1 VSLIRFRRSAKRALR
16 RALLGFLFA
25 VFTIAGG
32 LSAIGRLWRRSPEL
46 GPEDS
51 RRILVIR
58 LDLLGDLVMSLPAVA
73 ALKEAYPRAEVT
85 VLALPYAADLLELAP
100 EVDHVLSYDV
110 NRIRVPREVLRPGN
124 YRELFGLVRQLR
136 RTKFDLC
143 LSLHGRFA
151 CLMAWLSGCPR
162 RFGYSGEAY
171 PFMLTR
177 TLPGGR
183 YDSRQHEIVYNL
195 RLAELAGAHV
205 DLAHPLAPK
214 LTVPQAEQRRARH
227 VLAEF
232 DVRADSLLVL
242 IHPGASNGSAK
253 RWPPEYWGK
262 VASRLHGE
270 LRANVA
276 LTGTPAEAAIVQ
288 AVVRACSFKPIVM
301 AGQTTI
307 PQLGALI
314 KRADLL
320 LSSDSG
326 PSHMAA
332 ALGTP
337 QVTIFG
343 PTDPVVYAP
352 CSPRAVILRRGLACS
367 PCYDARATAEC
378 RFGHV
383 NCMREL
389 SPDEVYE
396 ASARLLQK
404 RLQQVQ
410 P

>member
-1 VSLIRFRRSAKRALR
+1 MSLIRLRHIAKRALR
-16 RALLGFLFA
+16 GLLLALLFVLFTA
-25 VFTIAGG
+25 VG
-32 LSAIGRLWRRSPEL
+32 LVSATGRLFRRVGPIEPEQV
-46 GPEDS
+46 
-51 RRILVIR
+51 RRILVVR
-58 LDLLGDLVMSLPAVA
+58 LDLVGDLVMSLPAVK
-73 ALKEAYPRAEVT
+73 ALGEAYPRAEVT
-85 VLALPYAADLLELAP
+85 MLTLPYAGQLLELAP

-110 NRIRVPREVLRPGN
+110 NRIRTLREVMRPRN
-124 YRELFGLVRQLR
+124 YGEFFGVVRQLR
-136 RTKFDLC
+136 RSKFDLC

-151 CLMAWLSGCPR
+151 CVMAWLSGCPR
-162 RFGYSGEAY
+162 RYGYAGEAY

-183 YDSRQHEIVYNL
+183 YDVRQHEVLYNL
-195 RLAELAGAHV
+195 RLAELAGAAFDV
-205 DLAHPLAPK
+205 AHPPAPR
-214 LTVPQAEQRRARH
+214 LTIPQAEQRRMRH
-227 VLAEF
+227 MLAEF
-232 DVRADSLLVL
+232 EIRADSLLVV

-253 RWPPEYWGK
+253 RWLPEYWGK
-262 VASRLHGE
+262 VANKLHRE
-270 LRANVA
+270 LHAVVV
-276 LTGTPAEAAIVQ
+276 LTGTPNEAAIVQ

-307 PQLGALI
+307 PQLGALL

-320 LSSDSG
+320 LASDSG

-352 CSPRAVILRRGLACS
+352 FSSKAVVVRRELACS

-383 NCMREL
+383 NCMRQL
-389 SPDEVYE
+389 TPDEVSE
-396 ASARLLQK
+396 AGARLLQK
-404 RLQQVQ
+404 RFQQVQ